1 MRETYRERDAV
12 PVTLDAETVG
22 SAAAQQWLDEL
33 AASLDGTI
41 LDSRFTLAEEDG
53 AVRVRIT
60 AACEEQIAAEMLD
73 RTPLPEP
80 PEQAQA
86 ED

>member
-1 MRETYRERDAV
+1 MLFR
-12 PVTLDAETVG
+12 
-22 SAAAQQWLDEL
+22 S
-33 AASLDGTI
+33 GTI